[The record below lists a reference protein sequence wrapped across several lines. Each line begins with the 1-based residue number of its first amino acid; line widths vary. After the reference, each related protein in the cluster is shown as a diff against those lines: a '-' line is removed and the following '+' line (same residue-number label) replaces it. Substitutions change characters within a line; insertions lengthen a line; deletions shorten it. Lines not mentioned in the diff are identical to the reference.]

1 MMDLGGESRSLS
13 YPYLILAGALLV
25 FSIYL
30 IIVGVGSIILAT
42 VIIFLFLLIGVIS
55 IAIGLGF
62 KRKNNL
68 MKWAFII
75 TTITFSLILI
85 LYIAEATQDPN
96 AEPTTSLSLFT
107 LIGYPLSLV
116 ILFASLIMFIVSFF
130 VRPPEEAPGVVIN
143 Q

>member
-1 MMDLGGESRSLS
+1 MIDLRGESRSLS
-13 YPYLILAGALLV
+13 FSYLLLAGALLV

-30 IIVGVGSIILAT
+30 IIVGVASKILVT
-42 VIIFLFLLIGVIS
+42 VIILLFLLIAGIS
-55 IAIGLGF
+55 ASVGLGF

-75 TTITFSLILI
+75 TAIIFVFILI
-85 LYIAEATQDPN
+85 LYVAEATQDPN
-96 AEPTTSLSLFT
+96 AEATTSLSIFT

-116 ILFASLIMFIVSFF
+116 VLFASLIMFIVSFF
-130 VRPPEEAPGVVIN
+130 MNPPEEIPGVVIS